1 MEILALIK
9 PHIVVKWFHWLIKHE
24 LEKIGEILEFKS
36 LQLDESQIRE
46 IYSEH
51 LEQYYFEERILWTF
65 LEWRTFTVR
74 LKTWKSFEE
83 LKEFKSS
90 LREKYDDWNWRN
102 ALHMSSS
109 QEDAR
114 RELSILFTN

>member
-1 MEILALIK
+1 MEVLALIK
-9 PHIVVKWFHWLIKHE
+9 PHLVMKWFHWIVKQE
-24 LEKIGEILEFKS
+24 LEKIWEVLEIKS
-36 LQLDESQIRE
+36 IQLDENQIRE
-46 IYSEH
+46 VYLEH
-51 LEQYYFEERILWTF
+51 AEQDYFKERILWTF
-65 LEWRTFTVR
+65 LEWRTFAIR

-90 LREKYDDWNWRN
+90 LREKYDEWNWRN

-114 RELSILFTN
+114 RELSIMFTN

>member
-9 PHIVVKWFHWLIKHE
+9 PHIVAKWFHWLVKQE
-24 LEKIGEILEFKS
+24 LEKIWEILEIKS
-36 LQLDESQIRE
+36 VQLDESQIRE

-51 LEQYYFEERILWTF
+51 VEQYYFEERILWTF
-65 LEWRTFTVR
+65 LEWRTFAVK
-74 LKTWKSFEE
+74 LKTEMNFDE
-83 LKEFKSS
+83 LKDFKNA
-90 LREKYDDWNWRN
+90 LREKYNEWNWRN

-109 QEDAR
+109 SEDAR